1 MGEGLCPHEGEME
14 ARVEG
19 EMEARVEGEEPGQD
33 GKRSSENINSS
44 LAVD

>member
-1 MGEGLCPHEGEME
+1 MGVGLCPHEGELE

-19 EMEARVEGEEPGQD
+19 EMDARVEVDEPSQD
-33 GKRSSENINSS
+33 GKGSSENINTS

>member
-1 MGEGLCPHEGEME
+1 MGVGLCPH
-14 ARVEG
+14 EG

-33 GKRSSENINSS
+33 GKGSSENINSS

>member
-1 MGEGLCPHEGEME
+1 MGMGLYPHEGEME

-19 EMEARVEGEEPGQD
+19 EEPSQD
-33 GKRSSENINSS
+33 GKGLPENINSS